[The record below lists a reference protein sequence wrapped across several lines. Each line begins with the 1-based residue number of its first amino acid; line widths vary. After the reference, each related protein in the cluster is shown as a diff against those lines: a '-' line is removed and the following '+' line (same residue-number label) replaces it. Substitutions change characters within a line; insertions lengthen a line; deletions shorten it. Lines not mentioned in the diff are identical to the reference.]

1 MLRCIKS
8 GFLAK
13 NTAGWIVQSASRR
26 CFETDH
32 CVWPALQGGRS
43 LTILGYIYRFLS
55 NFAFLAVV
63 YFSLNF
69 LTVYQQRAIVAFLIL
84 VYTVMHVVAT
94 LRQFNFF
101 QKIERLEAEART
113 LSAAASPDGLARKP
127 IIREV
132 GRLRHEGELK
142 SYIDLLFLGLVTL
155 LCLSKIV
162 TG

>member
-1 MLRCIKS
+1 MR
-8 GFLAK
+8 LA
-13 NTAGWIVQSASRR
+13 N
-26 CFETDH
+26 
-32 CVWPALQGGRS
+32 ALGGRS

-69 LTVYQQRAIVAFLIL
+69 LTAYQQRAIVAFLVL

-113 LSAAASPDGLARKP
+113 LSAAASPDGQARKP

-155 LCLSKIV
+155 LCVSKIV